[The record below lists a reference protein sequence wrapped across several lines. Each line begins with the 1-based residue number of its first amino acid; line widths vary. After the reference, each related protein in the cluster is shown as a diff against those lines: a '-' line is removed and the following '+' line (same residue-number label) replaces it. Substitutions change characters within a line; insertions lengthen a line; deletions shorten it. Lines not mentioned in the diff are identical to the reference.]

1 MALSDRLLQRRN
13 QSPSSYKNYLMTTEN
28 PTAEGYAEFLERF
41 HSQAMPGNLNTT
53 ESRMLRV
60 FNPETGKMEWI
71 TSDMFDPERHQR
83 FPGNLNTAE
92 EEMLNQIKLS
102 DESIRSRL
110 GQKAIQSLMDSGDP
124 QIREMIS
131 SLMSAGVP
139 IEDIVK
145 QVQQYIQNPESIM
158 SPDEGR
164 FEGSPHSEGPYFR
177 KFNKGGIVSL
187 KHLTRP
193 LGY

>member
-1 MALSDRLLQRRN
+1 MALSDSILQN
-13 QSPSSYKNYLMTTEN
+13 I
-28 PTAEGYAEFLERF
+28 PT
-41 HSQAMPGNLNTT
+41 QKDQK
-53 ESRMLRV
+53 MLRV
-60 FNPETGKMEWI
+60 FNPETREMEWI

-145 QVQQYIQNPESIM
+145 QVQQYIQNSESIM
-158 SPDEGR
+158 SPDKGT
-164 FEGSPHSEGPYFR
+164 FEPRPHSEGSYFR